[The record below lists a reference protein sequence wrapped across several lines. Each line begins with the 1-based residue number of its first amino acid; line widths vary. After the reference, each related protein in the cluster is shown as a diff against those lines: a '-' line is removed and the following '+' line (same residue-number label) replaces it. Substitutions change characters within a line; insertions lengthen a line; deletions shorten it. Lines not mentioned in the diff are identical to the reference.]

1 MRPES
6 LVFETMG
13 KKFDLEAMST
23 DEMWQLHVEIG
34 RLLSVRLTTEKRELE
49 KRLAQLR
56 REKARRVRTAISQT
70 RVPRIGTSDARRGH

>member
-1 MRPES
+1 MRLES

-13 KKFDLEAMST
+13 KKFDLDAMST
-23 DEMWQLHVEIG
+23 DDMWQLHVEIG

-56 REKARRVRTAISQT
+56 REKALPCSAGFSPVR
-70 RVPRIGTSDARRGH
+70 